1 MLRDKVKLEYGL
13 MFQMGLSEFRVTKL
27 IPSKVTC
34 ELQIFEG
41 PAREKKVAVDSS
53 GLTIGRDQSNGLSVT
68 DDSQMSNH
76 HAKILNINGEF
87 YLQDEGSTNK

>member
-1 MLRDKVKLEYGL
+1 M
-13 MFQMGLSEFRVTKL
+13 
-27 IPSKVTC
+27 TC

-41 PAREKKVAVDSS
+41 PAREKKITVDGS

-76 HAKILNINGEF
+76 HAKIVNINGDF
-87 YLQDEGSTNK
+87 FLQDEGSTNK